1 MAQASAYNEK
11 YHVDWAWSLAL
22 KGATDEEI
30 AEAFHISVRTL
41 HRWKKTH
48 PELLTALEEGK
59 DVADDKVKR
68 SLYQRAVGYEAKEV
82 TQIIEQ
88 DPATGTQRVSKTQVT
103 TKHIVPDTMA
113 CMYWLNNRSKGEFSQ
128 RQEVTLGGSVR
139 TSPMEKLTEDEL
151 RSLAR
156 LDEEPDAEK

>member
-1 MAQASAYNEK
+1 MAHASAYNEK

-59 DVADDKVKR
+59 DVADAKVKR

-88 DPATGTQRVSKTQVT
+88 DPATGFQNPSHHKAHRTRHDGLYVLAQQQKQGRVLT
-103 TKHIVPDTMA
+103 A
-113 CMYWLNNRSKGEFSQ
+113 A
-128 RQEVTLGGSVR
+128 GGHTRRVCSDLSDGKADR
-139 TSPMEKLTEDEL
+139 
-151 RSLAR
+151 R
-156 LDEEPDAEK
+156 

>member
-59 DVADDKVKR
+59 DVADAKVKH

>member
-59 DVADDKVKR
+59 DVADAKVKR
-68 SLYQRAVGYEAKEV
+68 SLYQRAVGYEAKEA

>member
-59 DVADDKVKR
+59 DVADAKVKR

-88 DPATGTQRVSKTQVT
+88 DPATGTQRVSKTKVT